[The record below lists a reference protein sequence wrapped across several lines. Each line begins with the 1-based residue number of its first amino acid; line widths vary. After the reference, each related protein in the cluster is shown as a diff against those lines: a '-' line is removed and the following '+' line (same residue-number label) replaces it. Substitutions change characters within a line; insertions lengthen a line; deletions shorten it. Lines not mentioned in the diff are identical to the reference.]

1 MDHMNTIEL
10 SYKDYGSVCTFS
22 PDNDSLNEE
31 SNDELNISERKK
43 NLSDNLSKDEN
54 NRVEKYIKLENTKK
68 IWAGTNEIIFYKK
81 KDLLEL
87 SKIIYKYDDDKEIN
101 VSSNSKVLN
110 LNNNNLTH
118 LDFLN
123 DLLNHIYKSKNL
135 ESSIIYSNIISLDI
149 SFNNLTLIN
158 NDILM
163 LNNLQVLYL
172 HSNKI
177 ENINEIQKLQTLSNL
192 KKLTLENNP
201 LVNIYN
207 KFYRL
212 NLASCV
218 TYFMH
223 ACYELYMYVCLYI
236 YVHTCKRFYIPNKI
250 ICRSFIIHYLPQ
262 IKSLDFQEI
271 TKIEK
276 NKAGIGFNMH
286 KYKFNLE

>member
-1 MDHMNTIEL
+1 MNTIEL
-10 SYKDYGSVCTFS
+10 SYKDYGSVCTSS

-31 SNDELNISERKK
+31 NNDELNTSERKK

-54 NRVEKYIKLENTKK
+54 DRVEKYIKLENTKK

-87 SKIIYKYDDDKEIN
+87 NKIIYKYDDDKEIN

-123 DLLNHIYKSKNL
+123 DLLNYIYKPKNL

-149 SFNNLTLIN
+149 SFNNLALIN

-177 ENINEIQKLQTLSNL
+177 ENISEIQKLQTLSNL

-207 KFYRL
+207 KLYRL
-212 NLASCV
+212 HFAS
-218 TYFMH
+218 Y
-223 ACYELYMYVCLYI
+223 YKLYMYICLYI
-236 YVHTCKRFYIPNKI
+236 YVFTFFKHT
-250 ICRSFIIHYLPQ
+250 
-262 IKSLDFQEI
+262 
-271 TKIEK
+271 
-276 NKAGIGFNMH
+276 
-286 KYKFNLE
+286 

>member
-149 SFNNLTLIN
+149 SFNNLALIN

-207 KFYRL
+207 KFYR
-212 NLASCV
+212 
-218 TYFMH
+218 
-223 ACYELYMYVCLYI
+223 
-236 YVHTCKRFYIPNKI
+236 
-250 ICRSFIIHYLPQ
+250 SFIIHYLPQ

>member
-1 MDHMNTIEL
+1 MNTIEL
-10 SYKDYGSVCTFS
+10 SYKDYGSVCTSS

-31 SNDELNISERKK
+31 NNDELNTSERKK

-54 NRVEKYIKLENTKK
+54 DRVEKYIKLENTKK

-87 SKIIYKYDDDKEIN
+87 NKIIYKYDDDKEIN

-123 DLLNHIYKSKNL
+123 DLLNYIYKPKNL

-149 SFNNLTLIN
+149 SFNNLALIN

-177 ENINEIQKLQTLSNL
+177 ENISEIQKLQTLSNL

-207 KFYRL
+207 K
-212 NLASCV
+212 
-218 TYFMH
+218 
-223 ACYELYMYVCLYI
+223 LY
-236 YVHTCKRFYIPNKI
+236 
-250 ICRSFIIHYLPQ
+250 RSFIIHYLPQ